1 MIYVYGDKN
10 ASKMNFEIFAIRNS
24 CKNAVPK
31 YTLDAYEK
39 AYTPTDRH
47 TDTPT
52 NIVQI
57 IYRTSCASL
66 LAFSALVNPFL
77 VGFDCSLEN

>member
-1 MIYVYGDKN
+1 MIYVYGDEN

-39 AYTPTDRH
+39 AYRH
-47 TDTPT
+47 THRPTHRPT

-57 IYRTSCASL
+57 IYRT
-66 LAFSALVNPFL
+66 LAAQA
-77 VGFDCSLEN
+77 C

>member
-1 MIYVYGDKN
+1 MIYVYGNEN

-39 AYTPTDRH
+39 AYTHTHRPTDRH
-47 TDTPT
+47 TDEH
-52 NIVQI
+52 
-57 IYRTSCASL
+57 
-66 LAFSALVNPFL
+66 
-77 VGFDCSLEN
+77 CSNYI

>member
-1 MIYVYGDKN
+1 MIYVYGDEN

-39 AYTPTDRH
+39 AYTHTHTPTDR
-47 TDTPT
+47 
-52 NIVQI
+52 
-57 IYRTSCASL
+57 RTL
-66 LAFSALVNPFL
+66 FKLYIRRLVRTKSAPNGNS
-77 VGFDCSLEN
+77 GF

>member
-1 MIYVYGDKN
+1 MIYVYDYKN
-10 ASKMNFEIFAIRNS
+10 ASKMNFEIFAIQNS

-31 YTLDAYEK
+31 YTLDVYEK

-47 TDTPT
+47 TDRPT

-57 IYRTSCASL
+57 IYRIG
-66 LAFSALVNPFL
+66 LAAQA
-77 VGFDCSLEN
+77 C